1 MYLLFIQV
9 FLFPLHR
16 PTDGFQRF
24 ARLLEAENQ
33 KFSVITYRIGVR
45 DSVTAETFTVC
56 TGHTTSE
63 RSSTDRKNEK
73 KKKQPRATSRLDCRL
88 MDIKREKCDEN
99 IESIMLSYPSSLCI
113 FKHLD
118 VNRRLQLAAKC
129 PSLRT
134 AHRIAPMKIED
145 LEIQESSITINN
157 CVQEFEAISPTEIQ
171 YTYTRMGC
179 DWKSSVQTLHTQA
192 TVTQII
198 KSLVANFFGKNA
210 KIHVKN
216 LKTTSGLL
224 EAFGPILKL
233 SKPLEKLRTSVKGP
247 WDSIFSNPIL
257 RSARWLVLDDLTE
270 TIDWA
275 DTLKPLE
282 NPRIQMEGSQIDQDV
297 LHRMVWDWLE
307 KPRPIGYRF
316 TTPISVRV
324 IMRSFYVE
332 FGAFWKDI
340 PTEYNGNTYCLVIHT
355 TDTYELVVYS
365 QRNPNLVFDP
375 RLSDDESKLALF
387 TLEVVPL
394 GKTLPCSTRFA

>member
-1 MYLLFIQV
+1 
-9 FLFPLHR
+9 
-16 PTDGFQRF
+16 
-24 ARLLEAENQ
+24 
-33 KFSVITYRIGVR
+33 
-45 DSVTAETFTVC
+45 
-56 TGHTTSE
+56 
-63 RSSTDRKNEK
+63 
-73 KKKQPRATSRLDCRL
+73 
-88 MDIKREKCDEN
+88 
-99 IESIMLSYPSSLCI
+99 MLSYPSSLCI
-113 FKHLD
+113 FEHLD

-233 SKPLEKLRTSVKGP
+233 STPLEKLRTSVKGP